1 MYLAFYEK
9 LNSLPEQEYIENF
22 IVYNTSTV
30 IARVKPA
37 SILNFSE
44 DSKSLYSSWKI
55 YGRNF
60 VKEIDLEYVE
70 LREADSSII
79 VLVYSEN
86 IMKEYI
92 TNEKNREFLM
102 RIGYPKE
109 ISVKS
114 YIETLKARY
123 MLHHCPHELGVFL
136 GIPIED
142 VKDFMECTNKK
153 CLLCGYWKVYN
164 NYYAA
169 EKTFKQYDIIKEHT
183 INSFIRSNN
192 AIELVESIK
201 KNFLLRCAFHNFK

>member
-1 MYLAFYEK
+1 
-9 LNSLPEQEYIENF
+9 
-22 IVYNTSTV
+22 
-30 IARVKPA
+30 
-37 SILNFSE
+37 
-44 DSKSLYSSWKI
+44 
-55 YGRNF
+55 
-60 VKEIDLEYVE
+60 
-70 LREADSSII
+70 
-79 VLVYSEN
+79 
-86 IMKEYI
+86 
-92 TNEKNREFLM
+92 M

-201 KNFLLRCAFHNFK
+201 KEFSPKLCIP

>member
-9 LNSLPEQEYIENF
+9 LNSLPEKEYIENF

-44 DSKSLYSSWKI
+44 DSKSLYSSWKR

-92 TNEKNREFLM
+92 TNEKNREFS
-102 RIGYPKE
+102 E
-109 ISVKS
+109 
-114 YIETLKARY
+114 
-123 MLHHCPHELGVFL
+123 
-136 GIPIED
+136 
-142 VKDFMECTNKK
+142 
-153 CLLCGYWKVYN
+153 
-164 NYYAA
+164 
-169 EKTFKQYDIIKEHT
+169 
-183 INSFIRSNN
+183 
-192 AIELVESIK
+192 
-201 KNFLLRCAFHNFK
+201 